1 MSSLTTPILG
11 YVVVDKTGNALLY
24 DPTII
29 QYTESLSID
38 IPFMYDAGSFTVFR
52 DKPTIEV
59 IKQSYQ
65 YEFDNLGY
73 RVITLTGVNEDCF
86 AEGLQ

>member
-11 YVVVDKTGNALLY
+11 YVVVDKSGNALLY

-29 QYTESLSID
+29 QYTETLSID
-38 IPFMYDAGSFTVFR
+38 IPFMYDVSSFTVFR

-65 YEFDNLGY
+65 YEFENLGY
-73 RVITLTGVNEDCF
+73 RVVTLAGIGEDSF
-86 AEGLQ
+86 AEELQ